1 MKVKGTKHCFP
12 ASVSVGSP
20 VFPGLPCNLD
30 DVTNH
35 NRAAI
40 SEKRH
45 TWNPMG
51 LQGTPAPQETCRLGA
66 ARQADSTCPS
76 DTNTMSHHWPQI
88 SGPQRLYQKVP
99 AQKRSAGKGLGHMAV
114 SGPPRVGRVCRAATE
129 THLLLMVSM
138 TPRRMMMNMRRP
150 ATTPAIFTV
159 LSTCFSG
166 STLLGFCVEAPWRE
180 RGRRKITEKPHIRDE
195 TQS

>member
-1 MKVKGTKHCFP
+1 MTHCFP
-12 ASVSVGSP
+12 ASLFVGSP

-40 SEKRH
+40 SETHH
-45 TWNPMG
+45 TWNPMV
-51 LQGTPAPQETCRLGA
+51 LQGTPAPTRNLPSWGCSPSRY
-66 ARQADSTCPS
+66 TCPS
-76 DTNTMSHHWPQI
+76 DTNTMSHRWPQI
-88 SGPQRLYQKVP
+88 SGPQQLHQKVP
-99 AQKRSAGKGLGHMAV
+99 AQKQSAENGLGHMAV
-114 SGPPRVGRVCRAATE
+114 LGPPGVDRVCRAATK
-129 THLLLMVSM
+129 THRLLMVSI

-166 STLLGFCVEAPWRE
+166 STVLEF
-180 RGRRKITEKPHIRDE
+180 
-195 TQS
+195 